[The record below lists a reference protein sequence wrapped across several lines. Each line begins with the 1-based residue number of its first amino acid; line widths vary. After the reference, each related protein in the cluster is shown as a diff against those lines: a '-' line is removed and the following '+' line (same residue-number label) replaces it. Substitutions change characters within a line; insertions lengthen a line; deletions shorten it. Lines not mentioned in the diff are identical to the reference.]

1 MEWISVDERLPEYYE
16 EVIAWIGKEMAFA
29 YRLKSGAWRIVDV
42 GFCSPK
48 DVTHWQP
55 LPAPPET
62 GQNQAEGVVND

>member
-48 DVTHWQP
+48 RQP

-62 GQNQAEGVVND
+62 GQNQAEGGADD